1 MARPSNE
8 FLMAWSSLTG
18 ADIEPGWQAIPLPS
32 AGPLQLRAGCRS
44 PDNAEAVL
52 VGFPTARLAAADKL
66 PEGQGFA
73 VELADPEGNGGL
85 WLALTRK
92 SAGSSELF
100 AAMACDVV
108 GALDDAVAAGADETK
123 LMRVLIGRVGAWQEF
138 MRKGTQALS
147 PEAEI
152 GLIGEL
158 TLLRAIIDAGVS
170 SALAI
175 ESWVG
180 PLDGIQDF
188 ELGTGALEV
197 KATLSAAGF
206 PAKIGSLEQL
216 DDSSRQPLFVA
227 GTRLR
232 QTLSGQNLPM
242 IVEAMRLAIK
252 GDAEAERLLTEH
264 LLAAG
269 YIDSHADRYP
279 RRFEQAGTRVVEVA
293 NDFPRLT
300 SGKVPEG
307 IKNAMYEIDLDKAP
321 GENVGVEGALK
332 KMGAIRV

>member
-8 FLMAWSSLTG
+8 FLMAWSSLVG
-18 ADIEPGWQAIPLPS
+18 DDAELGWQAIALPS
-32 AGPLQLRAGCRS
+32 AGPLELRAGRRS

-52 VGFPTARLAAADKL
+52 VGFPSIRLGAADKL

-73 VELADPEGNGGL
+73 VERADPERNGQL

-92 SAGSSELF
+92 SAGSAELF
-100 AAMACDVV
+100 AGMACDVI
-108 GALDDAVAAGADETK
+108 GALDDAVAAGADEVK
-123 LMRVLIGRVGAWQEF
+123 LMRVFIGRVGAWQEF
-138 MRKGTQALS
+138 MRKGTAVLS

-197 KATLSAAGF
+197 KSTLSAAGF
-206 PAKIGSLEQL
+206 PAKIGSLGQL
-216 DDSSRQPLFVA
+216 DDSVRQPLFVA
-227 GTRLR
+227 GVRLR
-232 QTLSGQNLPM
+232 QTASGQNLPE
-242 IVEAMRLAIK
+242 IVEAMRLSIK
-252 GDAEAERLLTEH
+252 GDAESERLLTEH
-264 LLAAG
+264 LLAAA
-269 YIDSHADRYP
+269 YIDAHADRYP
-279 RRFEQAGTRVVEVA
+279 RRFEHAATRVVEVT

-300 SGKVPEG
+300 SGSVPAG
-307 IKNAMYEIDLDKAP
+307 IMRAMYEIDLDKAP
-321 GENVGVEGALK
+321 GENVGAVGALK
-332 KMGAIRV
+332 KMGAI